1 MATTKLKLHRENPV
15 AVDRA
20 EDIPATF
27 RFPAIPR
34 GRGERGQAQR
44 QTLLAARVEPGEGG
58 ADGREAH
65 RPKPPALKLTS
76 EDGTVRTPALIE
88 QIEQTLEAMQARVD
102 RLRKQ
107 ADEPY
112 RFPSRRDGH
121 DDRPTAA

>member
-20 EDIPATF
+20 EEIPATF

-44 QTLLAARVEPGEGG
+44 QTLLAARIEPGKGKS
-58 ADGREAH
+58 DGRDA
-65 RPKPPALKLTS
+65 RPSRPPALKFTG

-112 RFPSRRDGH
+112 RFPSRQDEH

>member
-1 MATTKLKLHRENPV
+1 MATTKLKLHRETP
-15 AVDRA
+15 AAPDRG

-44 QTLLAARVEPGEGG
+44 QTLLAGRVEPGDEPAG
-58 ADGREAH
+58 DDRQ
-65 RPKPPALKLTS
+65 RQRPPALKFTAA
-76 EDGTVRTPALIE
+76 DGTVRTPALIE
-88 QIEQTLEAMQARVD
+88 QIERTLDAMQARVD
-102 RLRKQ
+102 RLRRQ

-112 RFPSRRDGH
+112 RFPPRHDEH